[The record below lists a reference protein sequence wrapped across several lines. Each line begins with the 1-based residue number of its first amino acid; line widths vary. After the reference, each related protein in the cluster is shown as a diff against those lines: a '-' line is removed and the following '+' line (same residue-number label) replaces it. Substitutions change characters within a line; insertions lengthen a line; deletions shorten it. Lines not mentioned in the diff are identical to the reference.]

1 MIAKWGSISLLLLLA
16 SGCVAA
22 PEAPN
27 GCIALTSGI
36 PTVTTH
42 RGCATQV
49 DEHWA
54 VTVAHVDDDLYGG
67 IVIGANTRR
76 SDYPLVFFP
85 HDGKAPVWSRRA
97 LAPGEPITAYGNPSS
112 VLDYLVGLPIPTREE
127 AAGQYVQTSTLCG
140 TKNEKFKRCAPVI
153 WAHVQGRHG
162 YSGGPVV
169 DGSGAIVGITD
180 AGGEAKKPIT
190 INGVA
195 ITKGDTLMAAFPAS
209 LVLDEFE
216 RLGLSKMKVG
226 KDEP

>member
-1 MIAKWGSISLLLLLA
+1 MVKFLSWLTFVLGI
-16 SGCVAA
+16 SGCVAS
-22 PEAPN
+22 PEQAN

-85 HDGKAPVWSRRA
+85 HDGKVPVWSRRE
-97 LAPGEPITAYGNPSS
+97 LVSGESVKAYGNPGS

-127 AAGQYVQTSTLCG
+127 VSGQYIESSILCG
-140 TKNEKFKRCAPVI
+140 TKEESFGRCSPVI
-153 WAHVQGRHG
+153 WLHVQGGHG

-169 DGSGAIVGITD
+169 DGSGTVVGITD
-180 AGGEAKKPIT
+180 AGGFAKRDAVIK
-190 INGVA
+190 GVSIA
-195 ITKGDTLMAAFPAS
+195 RGDTVMAAFPAS
-209 LVLDEFE
+209 LVMDEFE